1 MSSLFDAVLQS
12 ELGSSA
18 GSRNRQFPGSDQPS
32 SSRPQPMSES
42 NGPMSDAQA
51 FPDDEVVGPNGSVTS
66 RRNPYAPPPPPVVDL
81 AGEKVQQAF
90 EELLE
95 TYVEE
100 PTSSA
105 LPPSSEMLSD
115 KYYIAQIHGMAK
127 FGLSTLYVDF
137 THLTSMDNQI
147 LADAIANQYYRF
159 QPFLTKALH
168 NLIAKY
174 EPDYFAAHR
183 QASSVTSQASSS
195 VMAANTSVSDNPD
208 LARSIRER
216 TRHQQTDRVFSL
228 AFYNLPLV
236 SRLRQLR
243 TSQIGKLVSVS
254 GTVTRTSE
262 IRPELSLGTFICE
275 ACKTPCTNVEQTFRY
290 TEPPR
295 CPNNLCGNSV
305 GWRLD
310 IGKSTFVDWQKVK
323 LQESSHEIPTGSMPR
338 TMDVVLRGEM
348 VDRAK
353 AGERCIFTGTLIV
366 VPDVSQLGL
375 PGVRPEANRDN
386 GAFRGS
392 EVGGGGVS
400 GLKSLGVRDL
410 TYRLAFLACMVT
422 PDLSTPGQ
430 ATNQQLN
437 GQSGNILASLNQNE
451 QPQGDEDM
459 AQEALLQTLTPYE
472 VQDLKKLVHSEY
484 IYSRLVDSIAPM
496 IYGHRQI
503 KKGLLLQ
510 LIGGVSKTTEQES
523 MQLRGDINICIV
535 GDPSTSKSQ
544 FLKYICSLHPRAVY
558 TSGKASSAA
567 GLTASVIKDAETGEF
582 TIEAGALMLANGGG
596 ICAIDEFDK
605 MDISDQVAIH
615 EAMEQQT
622 ISIAKA
628 GIHTTLNARASIL
641 AAANPIG
648 GRYNPKTTLRANLN
662 FSAPIMSRFDLF
674 FVIRDEPNEA
684 VDRNLAEHIVNVHM
698 NRDEAVE
705 PELSTE
711 QLQRYIRFARTF
723 KPVFTEEAKALLVEK
738 YKELRANDAQG
749 GIGRSS
755 YRITVRQLESLIR
768 LSEAV
773 AKANCVEEV
782 VPSFVREAYD
792 LLRQSIVTVEKDD
805 VEVDDEEEEA
815 ARQNAADG
823 DDEMADAA
831 PRDRD
836 GDSPMGDNGD
846 NQQEQVQQRRPKTKI
861 TYDKYMKILNLF
873 VRRVNED
880 ESNSGEGVE
889 QEELLVWYLEQI
901 ESELNSEEDLERE
914 RDLAVKVLKRMVK
927 DNILMPIRG
936 EGLVEDTD
944 GEQSAR
950 TEKTVYVLHPNCAI
964 EEM

>member
-12 ELGSSA
+12 ELGSTA
-18 GSRNRQFPGSDQPS
+18 GSRDDRGLLSDNLP

-42 NGPMSDAQA
+42 NAPMSDANA
-51 FPDDEVVGPNGSVTS
+51 FPDDQVAETNGSTTT
-66 RRNPYAPPPPPVVDL
+66 RLRNPYVAGAPPVVDL

-95 TYVEE
+95 SFQEE
-100 PTSSA
+100 LAPTPHP
-105 LPPSSEMLSD
+105 PPSSAAMSD
-115 KYYIAQIHGMAK
+115 KYYVAQIHGMAK
-127 FGLSTLYVDF
+127 WELSTLYVDF
-137 THLTSMDNQI
+137 THLTSLDNPI
-147 LADAIANQYYRF
+147 LADAIANQYFRF
-159 QPFLTKALH
+159 QPFLIKALH
-168 NLIAKY
+168 NLINKY
-174 EPDYFAAHR
+174 EPEYFISHR
-183 QASSVTSQASSS
+183 QATSSVSSQAGTSM
-195 VMAANTSVSDNPD
+195 MAGHSSVSDDPK
-208 LARSIRER
+208 LAKTIREK
-216 TRHQQTDRVFSL
+216 TRHQQTDKLFSL

-243 TSQIGKLVSVS
+243 TSQIGKLLSVS

-275 ACKTPCTNVEQTFRY
+275 GCRTVIPNVEQTFRY
-290 TEPPR
+290 TEPTV
-295 CPNNLCGNSV
+295 CPNSTCGNRF

-338 TMDVVLRGEM
+338 TMDIILRGEM
-348 VDRAK
+348 VDRVK
-353 AGERCIFTGTLIV
+353 AGERSIFTGTLIV
-366 VPDVSQLGL
+366 IPDVSQLGL
-375 PGVRPEANRDN
+375 PGVRPEAIRDN
-386 GAFRGS
+386 SAFRS
-392 EVGGGGVS
+392 TDVGGGGVG

-422 PDLSTPGQ
+422 PDTTTPGQ
-430 ATNQQLN
+430 QSSQQLS
-437 GQSGNILASLNQNE
+437 GQSNRILGSLNQN
-451 QPQGDEDM
+451 PDPDTDDDK
-459 AQEALLQTLTPYE
+459 AQEAFLQSLSPSE
-472 VQDLKKLVHSEY
+472 VQDLKSMVHSEY
-484 IYSRLVDSIAPM
+484 IYSRLVESIAPM

-510 LIGGVSKTTEQES
+510 LVGGVAKTTAQES
-523 MQLRGDINICIV
+523 LQLRGDINICIV

-567 GLTASVIKDAETGEF
+567 GLTASVVKDAETGEF

-648 GRYNPKTTLRANLN
+648 GRYDPKTTLRANLN

-674 FVIRDEPNEA
+674 FVIRDEPNEE
-684 VDRNLAEHIVNVHM
+684 VDRNLADHIVNVHM

-705 PELSTE
+705 PEFSTE

-723 KPVFTEEAKALLVEK
+723 RPVFRDEAKALLVEK

-749 GIGRSS
+749 GMGRSS

-768 LSEAV
+768 LSEAI
-773 AKANCVEEV
+773 AKVNCVEEV
-782 VPSFVREAYD
+782 VPKFVREAYD

-805 VEVDDEEEEA
+805 VEVDDDEA
-815 ARQNAADG
+815 AGEAADEN
-823 DDEMADAA
+823 DHEMAD
-831 PRDRD
+831 RDRD
-836 GDSPMGDNGD
+836 GDSPMREEPPQAQ
-846 NQQEQVQQRRPKTKI
+846 QQERAKTKI
-861 TYDKYMKILNLF
+861 TYDKYMKILNLV
-873 VRRVNED
+873 VRRIRED
-880 ESNSGEGVE
+880 ENQAGEGVE
-889 QEELLVWYLEQI
+889 QEDLLVWYLEQI
-901 ESELNSEEDLERE
+901 EAELNNEEDLQRE
-914 RDLAVKVLKRMVK
+914 RGLAVKVLKRMVK
-927 DNILMPIRG
+927 DNILMPIHG
-936 EGLVEDTD
+936 DGLLEEGAD
-944 GEQSAR
+944 GDAAPQR
-950 TEKTVYVLHPNCAI
+950 TVYVIHPNCAI
-964 EEM
+964 DEE

>member
-1 MSSLFDAVLQS
+1 
-12 ELGSSA
+12 
-18 GSRNRQFPGSDQPS
+18 
-32 SSRPQPMSES
+32 MSES

-51 FPDDEVVGPNGSVTS
+51 FPDDEVVGPNGSVSS

-147 LADAIANQYYRF
+147 LADAISNQYYRF

-174 EPDYFAAHR
+174 EPEYFAAHR
-183 QASSVTSQASSS
+183 QVSSVSSQAGSS

-275 ACKTPCTNVEQTFRY
+275 ACRTPCTNVEQTFRY
-290 TEPPR
+290 TEPSQ
-295 CPNNLCGNSV
+295 CPNELCGNRV

-338 TMDVVLRGEM
+338 TMDVILRGEM

-375 PGVRPEANRDN
+375 PGVRPEASRDN

-430 ATNQQLN
+430 AANQQLN
-437 GQSGNILASLNQNE
+437 GQSSNILASLNQNE

-472 VQDLKKLVHSEY
+472 VQDLKRLVHSEY
-484 IYSRLVDSIAPM
+484 IYSRLVESIAPM

-544 FLKYICSLHPRAVY
+544 FLK
-558 TSGKASSAA
+558 
-567 GLTASVIKDAETGEF
+567 
-582 TIEAGALMLANGGG
+582 
-596 ICAIDEFDK
+596 
-605 MDISDQVAIH
+605 
-615 EAMEQQT
+615 
-622 ISIAKA
+622 
-628 GIHTTLNARASIL
+628 
-641 AAANPIG
+641 
-648 GRYNPKTTLRANLN
+648 
-662 FSAPIMSRFDLF
+662 
-674 FVIRDEPNEA
+674 
-684 VDRNLAEHIVNVHM
+684 
-698 NRDEAVE
+698 
-705 PELSTE
+705 
-711 QLQRYIRFARTF
+711 
-723 KPVFTEEAKALLVEK
+723 
-738 YKELRANDAQG
+738 
-749 GIGRSS
+749 
-755 YRITVRQLESLIR
+755 
-768 LSEAV
+768 
-773 AKANCVEEV
+773 
-782 VPSFVREAYD
+782 
-792 LLRQSIVTVEKDD
+792 
-805 VEVDDEEEEA
+805 
-815 ARQNAADG
+815 
-823 DDEMADAA
+823 
-831 PRDRD
+831 
-836 GDSPMGDNGD
+836 
-846 NQQEQVQQRRPKTKI
+846 
-861 TYDKYMKILNLF
+861 
-873 VRRVNED
+873 
-880 ESNSGEGVE
+880 
-889 QEELLVWYLEQI
+889 
-901 ESELNSEEDLERE
+901 
-914 RDLAVKVLKRMVK
+914 
-927 DNILMPIRG
+927 
-936 EGLVEDTD
+936 
-944 GEQSAR
+944 
-950 TEKTVYVLHPNCAI
+950 
-964 EEM
+964 

>member
-1 MSSLFDAVLQS
+1 MSSLFEAILQS
-12 ELGSSA
+12 ELGSNVGTRERPFS
-18 GSRNRQFPGSDQPS
+18 SSDQPP
-32 SSRPQPMSES
+32 SSRPHPPSES
-42 NGPMSDAQA
+42 NGQMSEAEGFA
-51 FPDDEVVGPNGSVTS
+51 DDQVVGPGGSLP
-66 RRNPYAPPPPPVVDL
+66 RRPRHPLYGRGPPPVQDV

-90 EELLE
+90 EQLLE
-95 TYVEE
+95 THVEE
-100 PTSSA
+100 PSSSGV
-105 LPPSSEMLSD
+105 PPSSEILSN
-115 KYYIAQIHGMAK
+115 KYYIAQIHGLQRYQ
-127 FGLSTLYVDF
+127 LSTLYVDF
-137 THLTSMDNQI
+137 THLTSLPNQI

-159 QPFLTKALH
+159 QPYLTKALH

-174 EPDYFAAHR
+174 EPQYFREHK
-183 QASSVTSQASSS
+183 QITSTSSQAS
-195 VMAANTSVSDNPD
+195 TSALAVDSTEPD
-208 LARSIRER
+208 SLAGK
-216 TRHQQTDRVFSL
+216 TRHQQTDKVFSL

-243 TSQIGKLVSVS
+243 TGQIGKLLSIS

-262 IRPELSLGTFICE
+262 VRPELALGTFICE
-275 ACKTPCTNVEQTFRY
+275 SCSTAVEEVEQTFKY
-290 TEPPR
+290 TEPTQ
-295 CPNNLCGNSV
+295 CPNPTCGNRI

-310 IGKSTFVDWQKVK
+310 IRQSTFIDWQKVK

-338 TMDVVLRGEM
+338 TIDIILRGEM

-375 PGVRPEANRDN
+375 PGVRPEATRDN
-386 GAFRGS
+386 GNFRGS
-392 EVGGGGVS
+392 DVGGSGVS

-422 PDLSTPGQ
+422 PDLSTPGH
-430 ATNQQLN
+430 APSQQLN
-437 GQSGNILASLNQNE
+437 GQSQNILASLNQTDQLE
-451 QPQGDEDM
+451 TYEDE
-459 AQEALLQTLTPYE
+459 AQDRLLETLTPYE

-496 IYGHRQI
+496 IYGHRAI

-510 LIGGVSKTTEQES
+510 LIGGVSKTTQQES
-523 MQLRGDINICIV
+523 MQIRGDINICIV

-544 FLKYICSLHPRAVY
+544 FLKYICSLNPRAVY

-567 GLTASVIKDAETGEF
+567 GLTASVVKDPETGEF

-648 GRYNPKTTLRANLN
+648 GRYNPKATLRANLN

-698 NRDEAVE
+698 NRDDAVE
-705 PELSTE
+705 PDLTTE

-723 KPVFTEEAKALLVEK
+723 RPVFTEEAKALLVEK

-749 GIGRSS
+749 GLGRSS

-773 AKANCVEEV
+773 AKANCVEEI
-782 VPSFVREAYD
+782 VPSFVREAFD

-805 VEVDDEEEEA
+805 VEVDDEV
-815 ARQNAADG
+815 DG
-823 DDEMADAA
+823 QDANNTSQMRDGT
-831 PRDRD
+831 PWRDRD
-836 GDSPMGDNGD
+836 GDSPMRTGDDDDHLNGHGATGQQPQ
-846 NQQEQVQQRRPKTKI
+846 NQKTKI
-861 TYDKYMKILNLF
+861 TYDKYMRILNIL
-873 VRRVNED
+873 VRRVNDD
-880 ESNSGEGVE
+880 EANAGEGVE
-889 QEELLVWYLEQI
+889 QEDLIVWYLEQI
-901 ESELNSEEDLERE
+901 ESELNSEEEMEAERS
-914 RDLAVKVLKRMVK
+914 LAVKVLKRMVK
-927 DNILMPIRG
+927 DNILMLIRG
-936 EGLVEDTD
+936 EGLVESDD
-944 GEQSAR
+944 PRQQQQEQRA
-950 TEKTVYVLHPNCAI
+950 VYVLHPNCAI

>member
-12 ELGSSA
+12 ELGS
-18 GSRNRQFPGSDQPS
+18 GSGARENMQSDHLPS
-32 SSRPQPMSES
+32 SRRSES
-42 NGPMSDAQA
+42 NGPMSDMNA
-51 FPDDEVVGPNGSVTS
+51 FPDDRVVGGSTS
-66 RRNPYAPPPPPVVDL
+66 TVSRMRNPYAPGPPPVIDE

-95 TYVEE
+95 TFVEE
-100 PTSSA
+100 PSSSA
-105 LPPSSEMLSD
+105 PPSSGEILSD
-115 KYYIAQIHGMAK
+115 KYYIAQIRGMKK
-127 FGLSTLYVDF
+127 FELSTLYVDF
-137 THLTSMDNQI
+137 THLTSLENPI
-147 LADAIANQYYRF
+147 LADAIASQYYRF
-159 QPFLTKALH
+159 LPFLTKALH
-168 NLIAKY
+168 NLVAKY
-174 EPDYFAAHR
+174 EGDYFVSHR
-183 QASSVTSQASSS
+183 LASSANSQPSTSIAS
-195 VMAANTSVSDNPD
+195 AYASVSDNPD
-208 LARSIRER
+208 LERQIREK
-216 TRHQQTDRVFSL
+216 TRHQQTDKLFAL

-243 TSQIGKLVSVS
+243 TSQIGKLLSIS

-275 ACKTPCTNVEQTFRY
+275 ACKTVVSNVEQTFKY
-290 TEPPR
+290 TEPIE
-295 CPNNLCGNSV
+295 CPNGTCGNRS

-338 TMDVVLRGEM
+338 TMDVILRGEM

-375 PGVRPEANRDN
+375 PGVRPEAVRDN
-386 GAFRGS
+386 NSFRGS

-400 GLKSLGVRDL
+400 GLKALGVRDL

-422 PDLSTPGQ
+422 PDTTTPGQ
-430 ATNQQLN
+430 KPEQQLS
-437 GQSGNILASLNQNE
+437 GQSNNILASLNQNQE
-451 QPQGDEDM
+451 PDM
-459 AQEALLQTLTPYE
+459 NDDKAQEAFLQSLTPTE
-472 VQDLKKLVHSEY
+472 VQDLKRLVHSEY

-496 IYGHRQI
+496 IWGHRQI

-510 LIGGVSKTTEQES
+510 LIGGVSKETQAES
-523 MQLRGDINICIV
+523 LKLRGDINICIV

-567 GLTASVIKDAETGEF
+567 GLTASVVKDAETGEF

-605 MDISDQVAIH
+605 MDIADQVAIH

-648 GRYNPKTTLRANLN
+648 GRYNPKVTLRQNLN
-662 FSAPIMSRFDLF
+662 FSAPIMSRFDVF
-674 FVIRDEPNEA
+674 FVIRDDPKES

-711 QLQRYIRFARTF
+711 QLQRYIQFARTF
-723 KPVFTEEAKALLVEK
+723 RPVFTDEAKALLVEK

-749 GIGRSS
+749 GMGRSS

-782 VPSFVREAYD
+782 IPKFVIEAYD

-805 VEVDDEEEEA
+805 VEVEDDIVPA
-815 ARQNAADG
+815 QNG
-823 DDEMADAA
+823 DEDQDMAD
-831 PRDRD
+831 RDRE
-836 GDSPMGDNGD
+836 GDSPMREDGEPAQ
-846 NQQEQVQQRRPKTKI
+846 QQERNKTKI
-861 TYDKYMKILNLF
+861 TYDKFSKILNLI
-873 VRRVNED
+873 VRRIRED
-880 ESNSGEGVE
+880 EVNQGEGVE
-889 QEELLVWYLEQI
+889 QEDLILWYLEQI
-901 ESELNSEEDLERE
+901 EGELNSEEDINRE
-914 RDLAVKVLKRMVK
+914 RDLAKKVLKRMVK
-927 DNILMPIRG
+927 DSVLLRIASNLMED
-936 EGLVEDTD
+936 EGSTQQTNED
-944 GEQSAR
+944 
-950 TEKTVYVLHPNCAI
+950 KVLYVMHPNVAY

>member
-12 ELGSSA
+12 ELGSTA
-18 GSRNRQFPGSDQPS
+18 GSRDDRGLHSDNLP

-42 NGPMSDAQA
+42 NAPMSDANV
-51 FPDDEVVGPNGSVTS
+51 FPDDQVAETNGSTTT
-66 RRNPYAPPPPPVVDL
+66 RLRNPYVASAPPVVDL

-95 TYVEE
+95 SYQEE
-100 PTSSA
+100 AAPTPHP
-105 LPPSSEMLSD
+105 PPSSAAMSD
-115 KYYIAQIHGMAK
+115 KYYVAQIHGMAK
-127 FGLSTLYVDF
+127 WELSTLYVDF
-137 THLTSMDNQI
+137 THLTSLDNPI

-159 QPFLTKALH
+159 QPFLVRALH
-168 NLIAKY
+168 NLIAKH
-174 EPDYFAAHR
+174 EPEYFVSHR
-183 QASSVTSQASSS
+183 QATSSVSSQAGTSM
-195 VMAANTSVSDNPD
+195 MAGNSSVSDDPK
-208 LARSIRER
+208 LAKTIREK
-216 TRHQQTDRVFSL
+216 TRHQQTDKLFSL

-243 TSQIGKLVSVS
+243 TLQIGKLLSVS

-275 ACKTPCTNVEQTFRY
+275 GCRTVVSNVEQTFRY
-290 TEPPR
+290 TEPTV
-295 CPNNLCGNSV
+295 CPNNTCGNRF

-310 IGKSTFVDWQKVK
+310 IGKSTFIDWQKVK

-338 TMDVVLRGEM
+338 TMDVILRGEM
-348 VDRAK
+348 VDRVK
-353 AGERCIFTGTLIV
+353 AGERSIFTGTLIV
-366 VPDVSQLGL
+366 IPDVSQLGL
-375 PGVRPEANRDN
+375 PGIRPEAVRDN
-386 GAFRGS
+386 SAFRS
-392 EVGGGGVS
+392 SDVGGGGVS
-400 GLKSLGVRDL
+400 GLKALGVRDL

-422 PDLSTPGQ
+422 PDTTTPGQ
-430 ATNQQLN
+430 QSNQQLS
-437 GQSGNILASLNQNE
+437 GQSNRILGSLNQNPDPE
-451 QPQGDEDM
+451 PDDDK
-459 AQEALLQTLTPYE
+459 AQEALLQSLSPSE
-472 VQDLKKLVHSEY
+472 VQDLKSMVHSEY

-510 LIGGVSKTTEQES
+510 LVGGVAKTTEQES
-523 MQLRGDINICIV
+523 LQLRGDINICIV

-567 GLTASVIKDAETGEF
+567 GLTASVVKDAETGEF

-648 GRYNPKTTLRANLN
+648 GRYDPKTTLRGNLN

-674 FVIRDEPNEA
+674 FVIRDEPNEE
-684 VDRNLAEHIVNVHM
+684 VDRNLADHIVNVHM

-705 PELSTE
+705 PEFSTE

-723 KPVFTEEAKALLVEK
+723 RPVFRDEAKTLLVQK

-749 GIGRSS
+749 GMGRSS

-768 LSEAV
+768 LSEAI
-773 AKANCVEEV
+773 AKVNCVEEV
-782 VPSFVREAYD
+782 VPKFVREAYD

-805 VEVDDEEEEA
+805 VEVEDDETTATTGA
-815 ARQNAADG
+815 AGG
-823 DDEMADAA
+823 DQDDHEMAD
-831 PRDRD
+831 RDRD
-836 GDSPMGDNGD
+836 GDSPMREQADPQQ
-846 NQQEQVQQRRPKTKI
+846 NQQERAKTKI
-861 TYDKYMKILNLF
+861 TYDKYMKILNLV
-873 VRRVNED
+873 VRRVRDD
-880 ESNSGEGVE
+880 ENQSGEGVE
-889 QEELLVWYLEQI
+889 QEDLLVWYLEQI
-901 ESELNSEEDLERE
+901 ESELNNEDDFQRE
-914 RDLAVKVLKRMVK
+914 RGLATKVLKRMVK
-927 DNILMPIRG
+927 DNILMPILG
-936 EGLVEDTD
+936 EGLVDEEVDE
-944 GEQSAR
+944 GGAQR
-950 TEKTVYVLHPNCAI
+950 TVYVIHPNCAI
-964 EEM
+964 DEE

>member
-1 MSSLFDAVLQS
+1 MSSLFDAILQS
-12 ELGSSA
+12 ELGSNA
-18 GSRNRQFPGSDQPS
+18 GTGERPFPSSDQPP
-32 SSRPQPMSES
+32 SSRPHPPSES
-42 NGPMSDAQA
+42 NGQMSEAEGFA
-51 FPDDEVVGPNGSVTS
+51 DDQVVGPGGSLP
-66 RRNPYAPPPPPVVDL
+66 RRPRHPLYGRGPPPVQDV

-95 TYVEE
+95 THVEE
-100 PTSSA
+100 PSSSGV
-105 LPPSSEMLSD
+105 PPSSEILSN
-115 KYYIAQIHGMAK
+115 KYYIAQIHGLQRYQ
-127 FGLSTLYVDF
+127 LSTLYVDF
-137 THLTSMDNQI
+137 THLTSLPNQI

-159 QPFLTKALH
+159 QPYLTKALH

-174 EPDYFAAHR
+174 EPQYFREHR
-183 QASSVTSQASSS
+183 QINSTSSQAGTSTL
-195 VMAANTSVSDNPD
+195 AADSTEPD
-208 LARSIRER
+208 SLAGK
-216 TRHQQTDRVFSL
+216 TRHQQTDKVFSL

-243 TSQIGKLVSVS
+243 TAQIGKLLSIS

-262 IRPELSLGTFICE
+262 VRPELALGTFICE
-275 ACKTPCTNVEQTFRY
+275 SCSTAVEEVEQTFKY
-290 TEPPR
+290 TEPTQ
-295 CPNNLCGNSV
+295 CPNPTCGNRI

-310 IGKSTFVDWQKVK
+310 IRQSTFIDWQKVK

-338 TMDVVLRGEM
+338 TMDIILRGEM

-375 PGVRPEANRDN
+375 PGVRPEATRDN
-386 GAFRGS
+386 GNFRGS
-392 EVGGGGVS
+392 DVGGSGVS

-410 TYRLAFLACMVT
+410 TYRLAFVACMVT
-422 PDLSTPGQ
+422 PDLTTPGR
-430 ATNQQLN
+430 ASSQQLN
-437 GQSGNILASLNQNE
+437 GQSQNILASLNQTDQLE
-451 QPQGDEDM
+451 TYEDE
-459 AQEALLQTLTPYE
+459 AQDHLLQTLTPYE
-472 VQDLKKLVHSEY
+472 VQDLKNLVHSEY

-496 IYGHRQI
+496 IYGHRAI

-510 LIGGVSKTTEQES
+510 LIGGVSKTTQQEN
-523 MQLRGDINICIV
+523 MQIRGDINICIV

-544 FLKYICSLHPRAVY
+544 FLKYICSLNPRAVY

-567 GLTASVIKDAETGEF
+567 GLTASVVKDPETGEF

-648 GRYNPKTTLRANLN
+648 GRYNPKATLRANLN

-698 NRDEAVE
+698 NRDDAVE
-705 PELSTE
+705 PDLTTE

-723 KPVFTEEAKALLVEK
+723 RPVFTEEAKELLVEK

-749 GIGRSS
+749 GLGRSS

-773 AKANCVEEV
+773 AKANCVEEI
-782 VPSFVREAYD
+782 VPSFVKEAFD

-805 VEVDDEEEEA
+805 VEVDDETGD
-815 ARQNAADG
+815 QNADSASG
-823 DDEMADAA
+823 IRDAA
-831 PRDRD
+831 PHQDRD
-836 GDSPMGDNGD
+836 GDSPMHTGDDDDHVNAPHVTA
-846 NQQEQVQQRRPKTKI
+846 QQPQTQKTKI
-861 TYDKYMKILNLF
+861 TYDKYMRILNIL
-873 VRRVNED
+873 VRRVNDD
-880 ESNSGEGVE
+880 EANAGDGVE
-889 QEELLVWYLEQI
+889 QEDLIVWYLEQI
-901 ESELNSEEDLERE
+901 ESELNSEEEMEAERS
-914 RDLAVKVLKRMVK
+914 LAVKVLKRMVK
-927 DNILMPIRG
+927 DNILMLIRG
-936 EGLVEDTD
+936 EGLVESDD
-944 GEQSAR
+944 QQQQQQEQR
-950 TEKTVYVLHPNCAI
+950 VVYVLHPNCSV
-964 EEM
+964 EEI